1 MHSEEELLA
10 LANELLLP
18 LHLEATEC
26 EVLQPLWADYG
37 SISRL
42 TISSRSTRST
52 NSPAPKTLILKS
64 ITPPPVKGSS
74 PSESH
79 LRKLISYEVEQHF
92 YTKLVP
98 LLPESTPVARCVVS
112 AAPLDSTSKQNI
124 TTILT
129 DLREAFPIAAE
140 EQRSELSTS
149 QVHTALD
156 WLANFHGFWS
166 TRNAELRSS
175 RLRLPPLEE
184 QAAGTF
190 TKSPGVWLNGGYTYL
205 ATRQSEYKTL
215 QDDSDSPWR
224 EALCSPLP
232 GPLSKKSIAELV
244 AAIIAPSRS
253 SSIPNPTSPY
263 ETLLHGDVK
272 SANLFTTPSP
282 SSSASAA
289 FFDFQYVGLG
299 LGVCDLAKLFTCSVP
314 MSMLIGSGDGSA
326 PRLKGKQSKLEMREG
341 ERRLLERYRQTYEKV
356 SGKAY
361 PWEELERHWN
371 CALVDWLRFQAGWGF
386 WGNTYWLEAR
396 VRFILAD
403 QEWTKWMQRTA
414 ADTLE
419 FVALAREFE
428 TSETQATMSDASLN
442 S

>member
-1 MHSEEELLA
+1 MHSEEELLT
-10 LANELLLP
+10 LANDLLLP
-18 LHLEATEC
+18 LHLEATGC

-37 SISRL
+37 SIARL
-42 TISSRSTRST
+42 AISPRSTHST
-52 NSPAPKTLILKS
+52 DTPAPKTLILKS

-98 LLPESTPVARCVVS
+98 LLAESTPVARCVAS
-112 AAPLDSTSKQNI
+112 AAPSDSTSKQNI

-129 DLREAFPIAAE
+129 DLSEAFPIAAE

-149 QVHTALD
+149 QVHAALD

-166 TRNAELRSS
+166 TRNADLRSN
-175 RLRLPPLEE
+175 RLRLPPREE
-184 QAAGTF
+184 QADGTSM
-190 TKSPGVWLNGGYTYL
+190 KSPGVWLNGGYTYL
-205 ATRQSEYKTL
+205 ATRQSEYNAL
-215 QDDSDSPWR
+215 QDDADSPWR

-232 GPLSKKSIAELV
+232 DPLSRKSIAELV
-244 AAIIAPSRS
+244 AAIIAASRS
-253 SSIPNPTSPY
+253 SGIANPTSPY

-272 SANLFTTPSP
+272 SANLFTTADP

-314 MSMLIGSGDGSA
+314 MSMLISSGEGSSS
-326 PRLKGKQSKLEMREG
+326 RLKGKQSKLEMREG
-341 ERRLLERYRQTYEKV
+341 ERTLLERYRRTYEEV
-356 SGKAY
+356 SGKSY
-361 PWEELERHWN
+361 PWEELDRHWN

-386 WGNTYWLEAR
+386 WGNTSWLEAR

-403 QEWTKWMQRTA
+403 QVWMAWMQRTA

-428 TSETQATMSDASLN
+428 TN
-442 S
+442 